1 MAFDRRVFFDKVR
14 RPLFGGR
21 LRQSQVDGLSA
32 VLDGLERWLP
42 AGGAGQAA
50 YVLATA
56 HHETGGALAPIEE
69 RGDTA
74 YFKRLYDIEG
84 ERPAV
89 ARRLGNGTPGDGVRF
104 RGRGF
109 VQITGRDNYRRFS
122 ERLGIDLVA
131 SPDMAL
137 REDIAVRILV
147 EGMRDG
153 VFTGRALREF
163 VEEGTEDF
171 VGARR
176 VVNGRDKAEEV
187 AGYARLYLAA
197 LRAEEEAGV
206 LGWLKRWIGWA

>member
-1 MAFDRRVFFDKVR
+1 MAFDRGYFFGSVR
-14 RPLFGGR
+14 GPLFGGR

-32 VLDGLERWLP
+32 VLDGVERWLP

-69 RGDTA
+69 RGDAA

-89 ARRLGNGTPGDGVRF
+89 ARRLGNSEPGDGVRF

-122 ERLGIDLVA
+122 ARLGIDLVTR
-131 SPDMAL
+131 PEMTL
-137 REDIAVRILV
+137 REDVAVRILV

-153 VFTGRALREF
+153 VFTGHALGDF
-163 VEEGTEDF
+163 VTEKTVDF

-197 LRAEEEAGV
+197 LRPVEEAGV
-206 LGWLKRWIGWA
+206 FGWLRRMFGWA